1 MATTRIWAVKS
12 RLDHMVDY
20 VSNQEKT
27 IDIKQVLDYATNEL
41 KTHEKE
47 YVSCI
52 NCSYLD
58 PYQSMTNTKKQ
69 FNDEREILAFHGYQS
84 FDAGEVDAELAHQI
98 GVEYA
103 KRLWGDKYEV
113 VVATHLNTQH
123 IHNHFLINATS
134 FVDGKRYQNNYKDL
148 YKMRE
153 INDEICKEHNL
164 SVVEKQNYHSKNK
177 NQYFADKTY
186 RSIVKEDVDEA
197 LKASYTLKQ
206 FYNELQLNG
215 YEIKVTDKNISV
227 KHPCFNKFI
236 RLKSLGNDYIND
248 AIIDRILDLDKDR
261 PSSFSL
267 YERKNFDIKPY
278 YEKYKKKQLTG
289 LQRLF
294 LHYQYVLGIIPKDNR
309 RSVKYSDELKEA
321 MKRIDEISDQTILL
335 FKNNITNID
344 ELNQFKTSINTSL
357 SELINQRQLLRNRFR
372 RSNDGEKINQHKKE
386 ISLLTD
392 QVKMLRKELALCD
405 GIEERSNK
413 IEEFKKERDV
423 LDVAIIK
430 VSK

>member
-1 MATTRIWAVKS
+1 MATTRIWAVRS

-27 IDIKQVLDYATNEL
+27 IDIKQVLDYATNEI

-84 FDAGEVDAELAHQI
+84 FDAGEVDGELAHQI

-103 KRLWGDKYEV
+103 KRMWGDKYEV

-197 LKASYTLKQ
+197 LKASFTLKQ

-215 YEIKVTDKNISV
+215 YEIKVTDKNVSV

-236 RLKSLGNDYIND
+236 RLKSLGNDYTND
-248 AIIDRILDLDKDR
+248 AIIDRILNLEKDR

-289 LQRLF
+289 MQRLF

-321 MKRIDEISDQTILL
+321 MKRIDSISDQTILL

-344 ELNQFKTSINTSL
+344 ELIQYKSKCKDKL
-357 SELINQRQLLRNRFR
+357 DELIDYRQVQRNRLR
-372 RSNDGEKINQHKKE
+372 RSNNSQEKALLKDYITSITKE
-386 ISLLTD
+386 I
-392 QVKMLRKELALCD
+392 KELRKELLLC
-405 GIEERSNK
+405 EEIMDRSIYLNSLEK
-413 IEEFKKERDV
+413 QNEFKKTKNIV
-423 LDVAIIK
+423 L
-430 VSK
+430 